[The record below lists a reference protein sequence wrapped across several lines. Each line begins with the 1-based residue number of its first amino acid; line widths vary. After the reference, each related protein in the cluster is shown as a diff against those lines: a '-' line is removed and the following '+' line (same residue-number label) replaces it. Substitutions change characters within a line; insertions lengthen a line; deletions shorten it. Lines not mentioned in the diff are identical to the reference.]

1 MSVSVFIVYI
11 TRVRFRLPA
20 RMRGCG
26 FRCRQRLANA
36 AFVSCMVEVA
46 EVMVDRSTVDGR
58 VEGYFQALLP
68 TLGAASFDAGGS
80 RFETFLAG
88 STLSAEQFESAWR
101 SLQGDVEGSTVG
113 GPLDHD
119 ADQAGV
125 DRAQDTHLQREI
137 TRQREQVWRDTLHAD
152 MLALPRTDTRRQA
165 WMAVD
170 RLSSP
175 SSAWVP
181 SWPTA

>member
-1 MSVSVFIVYI
+1 M
-11 TRVRFRLPA
+11 
-20 RMRGCG
+20 
-26 FRCRQRLANA
+26 
-36 AFVSCMVEVA
+36 
-46 EVMVDRSTVDGR
+46 
-58 VEGYFQALLP
+58 
-68 TLGAASFDAGGS
+68 
-80 RFETFLAG
+80 
-88 STLSAEQFESAWR
+88 
-101 SLQGDVEGSTVG
+101 G

-152 MLALPRTDTRRQA
+152 MLALPRTDTRREA